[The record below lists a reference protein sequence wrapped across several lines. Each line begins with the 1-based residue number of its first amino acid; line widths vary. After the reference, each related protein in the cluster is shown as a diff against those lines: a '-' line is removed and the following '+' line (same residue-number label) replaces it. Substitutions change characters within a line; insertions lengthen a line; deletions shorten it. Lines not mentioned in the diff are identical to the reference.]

1 MRIAIFE
8 YLMIPTNAIGGCDR
22 HIAHGLCD
30 EHDFTVFAVE
40 FDNPA
45 PDRIEFVKVPA
56 IRRPLFLLYI
66 TYHIMAPIIFFLY
79 KRRNNV
85 RFDLVQSVESNMLLG
100 QLLYSQFCHH
110 AYLDQYWAVTK
121 PSGIRGFA
129 RWINHNLHAAFEPR
143 VYRQASHV
151 VVPSQGLMHEL
162 KATYPVLKGKIE
174 VISNP
179 IDVKRMARPQDFDRT
194 AKRAELGLTDDDLAL
209 VFVALGHFERKG
221 LPLLLD
227 AISKLNNE
235 HVKLIVIGGMPDLLS
250 VYKKRVEELGIADQV
265 NFVGLQKDI
274 RPFLW
279 AVDLFT
285 FPSYYET
292 FSLVSF
298 EAAAAGL
305 PLLVSKLH
313 GVEDFLVHGEN
324 GWQVERTPASIMKYI
339 EKALNEPEQLA
350 TMAQVALNKVQHYDL
365 PHFIEAWRRKYQ
377 SLRIAQEQTTVSTT

>member
-1 MRIAIFE
+1 
-8 YLMIPTNAIGGCDR
+8 
-22 HIAHGLCD
+22 
-30 EHDFTVFAVE
+30 
-40 FDNPA
+40 
-45 PDRIEFVKVPA
+45 
-56 IRRPLFLLYI
+56 
-66 TYHIMAPIIFFLY
+66 
-79 KRRNNV
+79 
-85 RFDLVQSVESNMLLG
+85 
-100 QLLYSQFCHH
+100 
-110 AYLDQYWAVTK
+110 
-121 PSGIRGFA
+121 
-129 RWINHNLHAAFEPR
+129 
-143 VYRQASHV
+143 
-151 VVPSQGLMHEL
+151 
-162 KATYPVLKGKIE
+162 
-174 VISNP
+174 
-179 IDVKRMARPQDFDRT
+179 MARPQDFDRT